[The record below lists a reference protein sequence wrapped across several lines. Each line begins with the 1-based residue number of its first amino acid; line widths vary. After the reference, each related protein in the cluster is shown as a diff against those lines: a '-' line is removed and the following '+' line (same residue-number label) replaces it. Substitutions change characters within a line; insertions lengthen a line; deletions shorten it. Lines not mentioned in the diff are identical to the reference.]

1 MHLDR
6 VAASVLGFDDL
17 RTYSCPRCWAEV
29 VELPD
34 TKEDPERGERQD

>member
-6 VAASVLGFDDL
+6 FAASVLGYDDL
-17 RTYSCPRCWAEV
+17 RTYSCPACWAEV

-34 TKEDPERGERQD
+34 TDEG